1 MNNKTIYALGFFDG
15 VHLGHQA
22 LLRTCNT
29 LAQTHRCR
37 SGAVTFA
44 AHPDTLVLHS
54 APRLINTIADRQ
66 TLLSRFGMEAVVTLP
81 FDDAMRCLPW
91 EDFLTLLLERYNAAG
106 FVCGEDFRFGY
117 RGAGSAEGLAAFC
130 QRRGLPCAIVPDQ
143 LLDGQRISSTRI
155 RSLLED
161 GDIAQA
167 NRLLGHRQILTGPVI
182 HGQQLGRTL
191 GIPTANLALPACL
204 AVPRFGVYA
213 CLAQV
218 GGQVYPAVTNIGVRP
233 TVSGEG
239 ITVEPWLLDYWGDLY
254 GQTLTLEFHAFLR
267 PEKKFPDLQAL
278 KAAVLENARQ
288 TRALLEKGENPP

>member
-1 MNNKTIYALGFFDG
+1 MNKTIYALGFFDG

-22 LLRTCNT
+22 LLRACRELAAAEN
-29 LAQTHRCR
+29 AQT
-37 SGAVTFA
+37 GAATFT

-54 APRLINTIADRQ
+54 TPGLINTNSDRER
-66 TLLSRFGMEAVVTLP
+66 LLSRFGVEKIVSLP

-91 EDFLTLLLERYNAAG
+91 EDFLMKMRREYDAAG

-130 QRRGLPCAIVPDQ
+130 QSRGLPCAIVPDQ

-167 NRLLGHRQILTGPVI
+167 NRLLGHRHILTGPVI

-239 ITVEPWLLDYWGDLY
+239 ITVEPWLLDYRGDLY

-278 KAAVLENARQ
+278 KAAVLENAQQ